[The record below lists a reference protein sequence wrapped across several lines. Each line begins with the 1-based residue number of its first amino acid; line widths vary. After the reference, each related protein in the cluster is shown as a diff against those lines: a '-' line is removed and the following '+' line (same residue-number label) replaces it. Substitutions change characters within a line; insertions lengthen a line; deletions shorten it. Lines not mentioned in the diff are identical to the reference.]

1 MALKK
6 TQTRKKVLLS
16 DLLAQGKSLKDIDVS
31 KTYSV
36 YADDNFKKPITDIQ
50 EGFFNKI
57 SQTHLYHLSFERRS
71 GKEYAPRWI
80 VTELK
85 QLDKIIVIQY
95 WFEDADSKTGW
106 STDGWIVKDTGNFLE
121 DDWEVI
127 EYLETDKYGNPCVGI
142 AKRPQRVLFNSIGFL
157 ITCSHEDGSLPFAD
171 RDYGEGLCGVRFS
184 RQK

>member
-6 TQTRKKVLLS
+6 THTRKKVLLS

-85 QLDKIIVIQY
+85 
-95 WFEDADSKTGW
+95 
-106 STDGWIVKDTGNFLE
+106 
-121 DDWEVI
+121 
-127 EYLETDKYGNPCVGI
+127 
-142 AKRPQRVLFNSIGFL
+142 
-157 ITCSHEDGSLPFAD
+157 
-171 RDYGEGLCGVRFS
+171 
-184 RQK
+184 